1 MDLLFKSH
9 VKQYL
14 KAIPQSVCDGLCLN
28 GGICLNRSC
37 NCTAGYFGLWCQN
50 RIYGF
55 NKNDT
60 FFQDITLDPYQAFY
74 FYENYNNGEPGTTIE
89 LKTNSQPLMTMVL
102 NQRKDTSLTYFT
114 QELNLKDSQTSILSS
129 WVGGKE
135 NKNFDQE
142 QDNLYIE
149 LINLSRD
156 SVLIKV
162 NISSSRQ

>member
-1 MDLLFKSH
+1 M
-9 VKQYL
+9 
-14 KAIPQSVCDGLCLN
+14 CL
-28 GGICLNRSC
+28 S
-37 NCTAGYFGLWCQN
+37 
-50 RIYGF
+50 
-55 NKNDT
+55 
-60 FFQDITLDPYQAFY
+60 
-74 FYENYNNGEPGTTIE
+74 
-89 LKTNSQPLMTMVL
+89 
-102 NQRKDTSLTYFT
+102 YFT